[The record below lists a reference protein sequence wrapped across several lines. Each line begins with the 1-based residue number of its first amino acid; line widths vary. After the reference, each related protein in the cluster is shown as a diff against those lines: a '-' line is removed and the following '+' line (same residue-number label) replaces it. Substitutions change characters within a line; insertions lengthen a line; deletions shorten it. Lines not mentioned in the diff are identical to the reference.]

1 MLPSEVKMPSYRSYF
16 YNVFEGW
23 KKIPEVSIVGEGY
36 KVEFYRYSERTIDE
50 MCDALNG
57 WFNVWTKVRCEYSDD
72 KGKLSIT
79 VRKPEEADK
88 LFNLLINIQPLEF
101 EHEETTPAVD
111 VARGKMQTLIDLII
125 EQKR

>member
-50 MCDALNG
+50 MCDALN
-57 WFNVWTKVRCEYSDD
+57 V
-72 KGKLSIT
+72 
-79 VRKPEEADK
+79 
-88 LFNLLINIQPLEF
+88 FNLLNNIQPLEF

-125 EQKR
+125 ERKR